1 MLLRRVSTLFVCLLN
16 LMLATTAAFADGKVP
31 RPSPDFAINMNNGS
45 QLHISQYHGKVV
57 VLAFILTYCAHC
69 QFTSQILAG
78 LQKEYAPQG
87 FQVVAAATEDMAAMA
102 VPDFIRRFQPGFPVG
117 FAPRNTV
124 ENYLE
129 HPVMF
134 KMMMPQVVVIDRKGV
149 IRAQLA
155 GDDKFFNNADQEKN
169 FRELLV
175 PILKE
180 GAAREGHKRSVAK
193 KKA

>member
-1 MLLRRVSTLFVCLLN
+1 MFLRRVSTVLVCVVSLLAAN
-16 LMLATTAAFADGKVP
+16 AAFGDGTVP
-31 RPSPDFAINMNNGS
+31 RPSPDFAVSMNDGS

-57 VLAFILTYCAHC
+57 VLAFILTYCEHC
-69 QFTSQILAG
+69 QFASQILAG

-87 FQVVAAATEDMAAMA
+87 FQVVASAIEDMAAMA

-117 FAPRNTV
+117 FAPRTAV
-124 ENYLE
+124 ESYLE

-134 KMMMPQVVVIDRKGV
+134 KMMMPQVVVIDRQGV

-155 GDDKFFNNADQEKN
+155 GDDKFFDRANQEKN

-180 GAAREGHKRSVAK
+180 GSAHEGRKRTAAK

>member
-1 MLLRRVSTLFVCLLN
+1 MFVSVVG
-16 LMLATTAAFADGKVP
+16 FADGPVP
-31 RPSPDFAINMNNGS
+31 RPSPDFAVNMNDGS

-87 FQVVAAATEDMAAMA
+87 LQVVAAATEDMAAMA

-124 ENYLE
+124 ETYLE

-134 KMMMPQVVVIDRKGV
+134 KMMMPQVVVIDRQGV
-149 IRAQLA
+149 IRAQIA
-155 GDDKFFNNADQEKN
+155 GDDKFFDRTNQEKN

-175 PILKE
+175 PLLKE
-180 GAAREGHKRSVAK
+180 GSAHEGHKRTVAK

>member
-1 MLLRRVSTLFVCLLN
+1 MLLRRVSTVLLCVVS
-16 LMLATTAAFADGKVP
+16 LVFMSVVGFADGPVP
-31 RPSPDFAINMNNGS
+31 RPSPDFAVNMNDGS
-45 QLHISQYHGKVV
+45 QLHINQYHGKVV

-69 QFTSQILAG
+69 QFTTQILAG

-87 FQVVAAATEDMAAMA
+87 FQVVAAATEDLAAMA

-117 FAPRNTV
+117 FAPKTAAQD
-124 ENYLE
+124 YLE
-129 HPVMF
+129 HPVIF
-134 KMMMPQVVVIDRKGV
+134 KMMMPQVVVIDRQGV

-155 GDDKFFNNADQEKN
+155 GDDKFFDRTNQEKN
-169 FRELLV
+169 FRELLA

-180 GAAREGHKRSVAK
+180 GSAHEGHKRTVAK